1 MTQILLRNAAPRVFA
16 LFMILL
22 ACIAGPVLAQT
33 YPTKAITMIVPF
45 PAGGATDVQARAL
58 AQAAGRELKQ
68 QIVIVNQPGVSGTL
82 GPATMARQA
91 APDGY
96 TIAIA
101 PGTLWRQPHL
111 QKVNYDAL
119 ADFTYIAGITS
130 YTHGVVVRQDAAW
143 KDLQSLLAHAK
154 ANPGKVSYGTVGKG
168 STSHIAMERL
178 ARAAGVEFNFIPF
191 KGAAE
196 VYTAL
201 LGGHID
207 VSAEAGFAA
216 TVDGG
221 KGRLLATFTDAR
233 LKNRPVVPTIKEL
246 GYDIV
251 MSGSY
256 GIAGPKGMD
265 PKVVTVLQDAFKK
278 AVDGPEFEHQLALQ
292 DQPKAYMDS
301 KSYTAYAY
309 KSFTDEKRFLG
320 ELKIR
325 FDE

>member
-1 MTQILLRNAAPRVFA
+1 MNHPSARSSLAPVRALCLALLV
-16 LFMILL
+16 
-22 ACIAGPVLAQT
+22 CITGQAQAQV
-33 YPTKAITMIVPF
+33 YPAKPITLVVPF

-58 AQAAGRELKQ
+58 AQAAAQELKQ
-68 QIVIVNQPGVSGTL
+68 QIVVTNQPGVAGTL

-96 TIAIA
+96 TIAVA

-111 QKVNYDAL
+111 QKVTYDAL
-119 ADFTYIAGITS
+119 ADFTYIAAITS
-130 YTHGVVVRQDAAW
+130 YTHGLVVRQDAAW
-143 KDLQSLLAHAK
+143 KDLKSLIDHAK

-168 STSHIAMERL
+168 STSHLAMERL
-178 ARAAGVEFNFIPF
+178 AKAAGVEFNFVPF

-207 VSAEAGFAA
+207 VSAEAGFGA

-221 KGRLLATFTDAR
+221 KGRLLATFSDAR
-233 LKNRPVVPTIKEL
+233 LKNRPAVPTVKEL

-251 MSGSY
+251 MAGSY
-256 GIAGPKGMD
+256 GIAGPKGLD
-265 PKVVTVLQDAFKK
+265 PKVVQVLQEAFRK
-278 AVDGPEFEHQLALQ
+278 AVDAPEFERQLAQQ
-292 DQPKAYMDS
+292 DQPKGFLDS
-301 KSYTAYAY
+301 KAYTVFAAR
-309 KSFTDEKRFLG
+309 SFAEEKRFLA

-325 FDE
+325 LDD

>member
-1 MTQILLRNAAPRVFA
+1 MTRPLFPTASTRLGALGAALLVC
-16 LFMILL
+16 L
-22 ACIAGPVLAQT
+22 AGPAAAQS
-33 YPTKAITMIVPF
+33 YPSKPLTLIVPF

-58 AQAAGRELKQ
+58 AQAAGQELKQ
-68 QIVIVNQPGVSGTL
+68 QIVVTNQPGVSGTL
-82 GPATMARQA
+82 GPASMARQA

-96 TIAIA
+96 TIALT

-119 ADFTYIAGITS
+119 TDFTYIAAITS
-130 YTHGVVVRQDAAW
+130 YTHGIVVRQDAPW
-143 KDLQSLLAHAK
+143 KDLKSLLDHAK
-154 ANPGKVSYGTVGKG
+154 ANPGKVTYGTVGKG
-168 STSHIAMERL
+168 STSHVAMERL
-178 ARAAGVEFNFIPF
+178 AKAAGVDFNFIPF

-221 KGRLLATFTDAR
+221 KGRLLATFTEVR
-233 LKNRPVVPTIKEL
+233 LKNRAAVPTVKEL

-251 MSGSY
+251 MAGSY

-265 PKVVTVLQDAFKK
+265 AKVVQTLQEAFKK
-278 AVDGPEFEHQLALQ
+278 AVDSPEFERQLALQ
-292 DQPKAYMDS
+292 DQPKGFLDS
-301 KSYTAYAY
+301 KAYTAFAA
-309 KSFTDEKRFLG
+309 KSFAEEKRFLG
-320 ELKIR
+320 ELKIKL
-325 FDE
+325 DE

>member
-1 MTQILLRNAAPRVFA
+1 M
-16 LFMILL
+16 
-22 ACIAGPVLAQT
+22 LAQA
-33 YPTKAITMIVPF
+33 YPAKAITMIVPF

-58 AQAAGRELKQ
+58 AQAASQELKQ
-68 QIVIVNQPGVSGTL
+68 QIVVTNQPGAAGTL
-82 GPATMARQA
+82 GPAAMARQA

-111 QKVNYDAL
+111 QKVSYDAL

-130 YTHGVVVRQDAAW
+130 YTHGVVVRQDAPW
-143 KDLQSLLAHAK
+143 KDLKSLLEHAR

-178 ARAAGVEFNFIPF
+178 AKAAGVDFNFIPF

-207 VSAEAGFAA
+207 ISAEAGFAA

-221 KGRLLATFTDAR
+221 KGRLLATFTEAR
-233 LKNRPVVPTIKEL
+233 LKNRAAVPTVKEL

-251 MSGSY
+251 MAGSY
-256 GIAGPKGMD
+256 GVAGPKGMD
-265 PKVVTVLQDAFKK
+265 PKVVAVLQEAFKK
-278 AVDGPEFEHQLALQ
+278 AVDSTEFERQLAIQ
-292 DQPKAYMDS
+292 DQPKAYLDS
-301 KSYTAYAY
+301 KSYSAFAA
-309 KSFTDEKRFLG
+309 KSFAEEKRFLG

-325 FDE
+325 LDE